1 MEKIRLL
8 FIQEKKIK
16 KGKMLTLG
24 DMIENEVPDTY
35 EIDYVSAK
43 ENILDKVKKFDPQ
56 IVFIGN
62 SKAYDIFDLINKI
75 KGLDSGIVIF
85 VNIVTDAESEH
96 KTMDKLK
103 EFGVY
108 KCYSSQLS
116 LDSLVHDMFVSLNM
130 E

>member
-35 EIDYVSAK
+35 KIDYVSAK
-43 ENILDKVKKFDPQ
+43 ENIFDKVKKFGPQ
-56 IVFIGN
+56 IVFIGD

-75 KGLDSGIVIF
+75 KGLDARIVIF

-103 EFGVY
+103 KFGVY

-116 LDSLVHDMFVSLNM
+116 LDSLIHDMFVSLNM